1 MRKRRVVIVGGGFT
15 GLSAA
20 YDLTSAGAAVTLLE
34 ADRELGGLAGCFDT
48 PWGPLEKFYHHWYL
62 SDTAILKLIE
72 EIGLGG
78 SLTYTPSRTGLYF
91 ANTIFRLASP
101 MDLLRFSPLSLP
113 DRIRLGL
120 MALRVRRVRD
130 WKPLESIGVREW
142 VVAMAGESVYRVV
155 WEPLLR
161 GKFGKY
167 ADELAAVWLW
177 NKLKLRGSSRGKRG
191 TENLVYVRGGFGAVI
206 QRLSAI
212 LSERGATICCGMP
225 AVRIICENGRAAGVA
240 TTSGFFPADDVLVTT
255 AIPPFLEL
263 CPDLP
268 RDFAE
273 RVRGIRYLANVCLV
287 LALSQ
292 SLSDTYWLNVNDPR
306 FPFVGIIEHTNFVS
320 PDDYGGTRLA
330 YLSKYLDADDPVF
343 GMNENQMLEYALP
356 HIRRMFPD
364 FSEAW
369 LVGHF
374 VWKARYAQ
382 PIVTPGYVSRIP
394 ALRTP
399 IPGLWLCSMAQ
410 IYPEDRGTNYAVE
423 YGRRAA
429 REMLVEAAADPRRQS
444 SQPRTIEHS

>member
-1 MRKRRVVIVGGGFT
+1 MSKRRVVIVGGGFT

-20 YDLTSAGAAVTLLE
+20 YDLANAGTAVTLLE
-34 ADRELGGLAGCFDT
+34 ADKDLGGLAGCFET

-62 SDTAILKLIE
+62 SDLAVLKLIE

-78 SLTYTPSRTGLYF
+78 SLTYTQSRTGLYF
-91 ANTIFRLASP
+91 ADTIFRLAGP
-101 MDLLRFSPLSLP
+101 MDLLSFTPLSLP

-120 MALRVRRVRD
+120 MALRVRWIRD

-142 VVAMAGESVYRVV
+142 VTAMAGESVFRVV

-161 GKFGKY
+161 GKFGKH

-191 TENLVYVRGGFGAVI
+191 AETLVYLRGGFGVAI
-206 QRLSAI
+206 ERLSGI
-212 LSERGATICCGMP
+212 LRERGAFIFSGTP
-225 AVRIICENGRAAGVA
+225 AVRIVCENGRAAGVA
-240 TTSGFFPADDVLVTT
+240 TASGYFPADDVLVTT

-268 RDFAE
+268 REYAD
-273 RVRGIRYLANVCLV
+273 RIRDIRYLANVCLV

-320 PDDYGGTRLA
+320 PHDYAGKRLV

-343 GMNENQMLEYALP
+343 AMNETQLLEFALP
-356 HIRRMFPD
+356 HIQRMFPKFTRD
-364 FSEAW
+364 WIVA
-369 LVGHF
+369 HF
-374 VWKARYAQ
+374 AWKARYAQ
-382 PIVTPGYVSRIP
+382 PVVTQGYSSRIP
-394 ALRTP
+394 PMRTP
-399 IPGLWLCSMAQ
+399 IPGLWLSSMAQ

-429 REMLVEAAADPRRQS
+429 REILSEASGKPHPQTLLFRNV
-444 SQPRTIEHS
+444 